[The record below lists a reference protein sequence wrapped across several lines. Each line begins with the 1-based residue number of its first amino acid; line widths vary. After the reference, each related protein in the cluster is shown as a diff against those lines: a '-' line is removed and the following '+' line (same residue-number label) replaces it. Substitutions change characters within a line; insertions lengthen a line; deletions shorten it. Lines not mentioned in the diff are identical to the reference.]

1 MAEKYLTI
9 LEVSQK
15 QAYIFESN
23 KMKDNIINSAV
34 IARCLSPEYIKETL
48 KQSDIKYNETDNL
61 VYSGGGHTVLEFSD
75 EDTAKRS
82 VWEIT
87 KRIYKDFDGLMVFAK
102 TIPYD
107 QNKSAKD
114 NLKDLTAAL
123 EKKKAIRESA
133 FRHGSFGVEKIDVNT
148 LKPQK
153 TLTETGAQEEN
164 QKEDQKE
171 EIRETEYNY
180 TIKKFTPEGYQA
192 AYRFEDLGGEKGS
205 SNFIAVV
212 HIDGNGMGKRV
223 DGLYKH
229 MEKHRIKD
237 WKDIKTKLREF
248 SDCIDMD
255 FKAAFKEMTEEV
267 KNSLESG
274 KLKGCLKLKKEGN
287 AYCFPIRRIITAG
300 DDICFVTEGRIGIE
314 CARIYIEKL
323 KKKINKAD
331 GEGYS
336 ACAGVAIVHQKYPF
350 FRAYELAEEL
360 CSNAKKAGAELSPDD
375 NGSNVCS
382 IDWHVEFG
390 EVRSKEEIRED
401 YIADDGS
408 VLTQRP
414 YVLGANVDVIIP
426 EVKLYSSFA
435 EKLQELIGCE
445 KEYGDGKVK
454 MLRNVMKQGKAE
466 TENYVKFYQ
475 LGYKIGA
482 NYRRLDMD
490 SANQERDLIAEG
502 LFDAIEIM
510 DTFFFV

>member
-34 IARCLSPEYIKETL
+34 IARCLSPEYIQETL
-48 KQSDIKYNETDNL
+48 KQGDNKYNETDNL

-107 QNKSAKD
+107 QDKSAKD

-133 FRHGSFGVEKIDVNT
+133 FRHGSFGVEKIDANT
-148 LKPQK
+148 LKPLKIQ
-153 TLTETGAQEEN
+153 TESDAG
-164 QKEDQKE
+164 KKDQKE
-171 EIRETEYNY
+171 EIRESEYKY
-180 TIKKFTPEGYQA
+180 TIKEFTPEGYQA

-223 DGLYKH
+223 DGLYDC
-229 MEKHRIKD
+229 MEKDEIKE
-237 WKDIKTKLREF
+237 WKDIKKKLREF
-248 SDCIDMD
+248 SDCIDTD

-274 KLKGCLKLKKEGN
+274 KLKGSLKLKQEGN

-331 GEGYS
+331 EKGYT

-360 CSNAKKAGAELSPDD
+360 CSSAKKAGAELNPDD
-375 NGSNVCS
+375 NGSKVCS

-401 YIADDGS
+401 YVADDGS
-408 VLTQRP
+408 ILIQRP
-414 YVLGANVDVIIP
+414 YVIDADAVVKVP
-426 EVKLYSSFA
+426 EEKRYSSFT

-445 KEYGDGKVK
+445 KEYGDSKMK

-466 TENYVKFYQ
+466 TENYTQFYQ

-482 NYRRLDMD
+482 NYRRLDLD
-490 SANQERDLIAEG
+490 STEQKRDLIAEG

-510 DTFFFV
+510 DTFFFI